1 MPPKMKIPG
10 LLLIITLLGGPLISP
25 SPASAA
31 ELTHGPVVGGVTST
45 SANIF
50 IRTDLAANVALRY
63 GTDPNFATYL
73 TTAPFA
79 TNGASDFT
87 RIIPLPGLTPETTYY
102 LNPVV
107 NGVPQFTAPPYPTF
121 KTFPA
126 AGSERDFDFVVL
138 TDFVTVSKLT
148 SAVPT
153 FASAAAENPA
163 FVFIGG
169 DFDHRNPATLDD
181 KRAMFRDLYGPTT
194 LFMDGFASQIL
205 WKSPIVH
212 QWDDHDAGV
221 NNVDKTYPDWSISQ
235 QVFEEYVPTY
245 PLPAVK
251 PGIWQQFRYAQAE
264 FFVLDCRSQ
273 RDPETDSDDA
283 NKSMLDGNN
292 LGATGELQW
301 LENGLLASTA
311 RWKVIFTSVIINPS
325 TKYPDSWAGY
335 QNEWGALRNFIDS
348 HAIPGVVFISG
359 DLHLSAIDNGANA
372 GFPEMCVTQPN
383 AARGGFCATGPLGN
397 WSEGYYNDSCSG
409 YGLVTIQHDPD
420 RLTLQLA
427 DQDGVKHLSYTLTDD
442 TPTPSPTPTPPPP
455 MIVTQPADAVVREG
469 QRAQFSVAVSGNK
482 PIFFQWKKNSV
493 DIEGGTKPTYQTPKT
508 TVADNQS
515 VFTVSVTNSAG
526 SVLSNGATLTVKKR
540 GHGDPQAA
548 APSAP

>member
-1 MPPKMKIPG
+1 MKIAG
-10 LLLIITLLGGPLISP
+10 LLLITTLLGGLLTSP

-31 ELTHGPVVGGVTST
+31 ELTHGPVVGGVTSS

-50 IRTDLAANVALRY
+50 IRTDLAANVVLRY

-73 TTAPFA
+73 TTARFS
-79 TNGASDFT
+79 TSSASDFT
-87 RIIPLPGLTPETTYY
+87 KIIPLTGLTADTTYY
-102 LNPVV
+102 VNPVV
-107 NGVPQFTAPPYPTF
+107 KGVRQFTGPPYPTF

-126 AGSERDFDFVVL
+126 AESERDFNFVVL

-148 SAVPT
+148 AAVPT

-169 DFDHRNPATLDD
+169 DFDHRNPATLED
-181 KRAMFRDLYGPTT
+181 KRGMFRDLYGPGTP
-194 LFMDGFASQIL
+194 FMDGFVSEIL
-205 WKSPIVH
+205 RKSPIVH
-212 QWDDHDAGV
+212 QWDDHDAGL
-221 NNVDKTYPDWSISQ
+221 NNVDKTYPDWGISQ

-251 PGIWQQFRYAQAE
+251 PGIWQKFRYAQAE

-273 RDPETDSDDA
+273 RDPETDVDDA

-311 RWKVIFTSVIINPS
+311 HWKIIFTSVIINPS
-325 TKYPDSWAGY
+325 TKYPDAWAGY
-335 QNEWGALRNFIDS
+335 QKEWGALRHFIES
-348 HAIPGVVFISG
+348 NEIKGVVFISG
-359 DLHLSAIDNGANA
+359 DLHLSAIDNGSNA

-383 AARGGFCATGPLGN
+383 ASRVGFCATAPVGH
-397 WSEGYYNDSCSG
+397 WSEGYYDDVCSG
-409 YGLVTIQHDPD
+409 YGLVTIQHDPN
-420 RLTLQLA
+420 RLTLQVA
-427 DQDGVKHLSYTLTDD
+427 DEDGIKHLSYTLTDD

-469 QRAQFSVAVSGNK
+469 QRAQFSVEAEGER
-482 PIFFQWKKNSV
+482 PIFFRWKKNSI
-493 DIEGGTKPTYQTPKT
+493 DIEGATKKTYQTPKT
-508 TVADNQS
+508 TIADDQS
-515 VFTVSVTNSAG
+515 VFTVSVTNPAG
-526 SVLSNGATLTVKKR
+526 SVLSNGAILTVKKR
-540 GHGDPQAA
+540 GHGGSQAP